1 MRAWFEWI
9 DAAGWVGDVVVVV
22 GGFLLVA
29 GILASMERKEGV

>member
-9 DAAGWVGDVVVVV
+9 DAVGWVGDVVVV